1 MLIIFFSSNIYC
13 TRELRHA
20 NKHLFSQNIQPK
32 HLKGNLITIEASI
45 SISLL
50 TYTLMFKFG
59 DRADK
64 LDIDLLVK

>member
-1 MLIIFFSSNIYC
+1 
-13 TRELRHA
+13 
-20 NKHLFSQNIQPK
+20 
-32 HLKGNLITIEASI
+32 LITIKASI